1 MTFHKETSWFNLLFY
16 CNIVCAILPTYP
28 MQKTNSFQIIYAVE
42 CDIKTIQELAYRIW
56 PHTFKNI
63 LSLEQIAYMLDLMY
77 SEDSLAKQLGKF
89 GHRFFL
95 LKEDKTDIGF
105 LSIEMDY
112 QSSSKTKIHK
122 LYVLPDKQGLGL
134 GAKFINF
141 AAEQALLNN
150 NSALI
155 LNVNKYNIATRF
167 YEKMG
172 FELIAE
178 EKIPIGNDFFMDDFV
193 FEKKLSATEPKK

>member
-1 MTFHKETSWFNLLFY
+1 
-16 CNIVCAILPTYP
+16 
-28 MQKTNSFQIIYAVE
+28 MQKTDSYQIIQAAE
-42 CDIKTIQELAYRIW
+42 CNIKTIQELAYRIW
-56 PHTFKNI
+56 PPTFKEI

-77 SEDSLAKQLGKF
+77 SEESLSKQMNKY

-95 LKEDKTDIGF
+95 LEEEKTAVGF
-105 LSIEMDY
+105 MSIELDY
-112 QSSSKTKIHK
+112 QSSKKTKIHK

-134 GAKFINF
+134 GAKLINF
-141 AAEQALLNN
+141 AAGQALLNN
-150 NSALI
+150 NSSLI

-172 FELIAE
+172 FEIIAE

-193 FEKKLSATEPKK
+193 FEKRLNATAPKK

>member
-1 MTFHKETSWFNLLFY
+1 LTFTKKRVGLIYFF
-16 CNIVCAILPTYP
+16 CNIVCAILSTYP
-28 MQKTNSFQIIYAVE
+28 MQKTNSFQIIQAAE

-56 PHTFKNI
+56 PPTFKDI
-63 LSLEQIAYMLDLMY
+63 LSPEQIAYMLDMMY
-77 SEDSLAKQLGKF
+77 SEDSLAKQLSKF

-95 LKEDKTDIGF
+95 LKEEKTAIGF
-105 LSIEMDY
+105 LSIETDY
-112 QSSSKTKIHK
+112 QSSKKTKIHK

-141 AAEQALLNN
+141 AAEQALLHN

-172 FELIAE
+172 FEVVAE

-193 FEKKLSATEPKK
+193 FEKKM